1 MSALSPIV
9 QFPLSSCR
17 EVGNAGLETQPR
29 AADCVELSY
38 EPDTGIGW
46 VTMMS
51 RSIDRPLNFSKAMLD
66 SFDRALS
73 RWESNSGQWDGDDRA
88 LQPVHYAVMRS
99 NHPYYFNVGGDLK
112 HFSACIL
119 RGEFESL
126 RAYSMQCMD
135 LTCRWTNNVSQY
147 ATTISL
153 VQGRA
158 LGGGFECALSS
169 DYVIAEEQAEFGFP
183 EILFGLFPCSGG
195 MTLLGGRIGVFQAEK
210 MMRNA
215 KIYSAAEMLELGVID
230 MVCPQGKGETAVREF
245 ITEHSKARPA
255 RHALQRARRRMMP
268 VDRVELAAVVD
279 DWVDAA
285 RKLSAQNLRVLDTL
299 VRMQGGI
306 LRN

>member
-1 MSALSPIV
+1 MSVSSSISELRLSN
-9 QFPLSSCR
+9 R
-17 EVGNAGLETQPR
+17 RRVGDIGLEVHGD
-29 AADCVELSY
+29 AADCVKLSY
-38 EPDTGIGW
+38 EPDPGIGW

-51 RSIDRPLNFSKAMLD
+51 GSTTRPLNFSKAMLD

-73 RWESNSGQWDGDDRA
+73 RWESNDGQWDGEGQT

-99 NHPYYFNVGGDLK
+99 NHPQYFNVGGDLK

-119 RGEFESL
+119 RGEFEAL

-135 LTCRWTNNVSQY
+135 LTCRWTNNVAHH

-169 DYVIAEEQAEFGFP
+169 DYIIAEEQAEFGFP

-195 MTLLGGRIGVFQAEK
+195 MTLLGARIGVFQAER

-215 KIYSAAEMLELGVID
+215 RIYSAAEMQDLGVID
-230 MVCPQGKGETAVREF
+230 LVCPQGTGETAVRQF
-245 ITEHSKARPA
+245 IAEHSKARLA
-255 RHALQRARRRMMP
+255 RCALQRAKRRMIP
-268 VDRVELAAVVD
+268 VDRNELTAVVD
-279 DWVDAA
+279 DWVDTA
-285 RKLSAQNLRVLDTL
+285 RKLSAQDLRVLDTL
-299 VRMQGGI
+299 VRMQGNS
-306 LRN
+306 L